1 MEIVIFISHIVFML
15 TIGFYFI
22 TSLQWFS
29 YKIERVIFHYTKPA
43 WHIRFLALPIA
54 LYFIFLYVNSLFFLI
69 YLYFLQIPSLYL
81 WYKNLDKKL
90 VFTSRVKRFFIILFL
105 TTIFIDI
112 LMFNKVSLLPVFIP
126 LILTLIISFSYE
138 KYQFLLYKRQALKKL
153 KDMPNLKIIQ
163 ITASYGKTSIK
174 NFLYQILKDDFIC
187 YKTPRSVNTLAGL
200 IKDINDNLLNNT
212 QIYIAEAGAR
222 VSGDID
228 EITKFLNP
236 QIIVVGEIGEQHIEY
251 FKTIENVR
259 NTKLEALNS
268 SRLEKAFLHSST
280 LKKSF
285 DKITIYDENLKNVKS
300 TLDGLNF
307 DLEFDKTYTF
317 KSLILGKF
325 NASNLAACIHIAHYL
340 GIDVEIIKKRVLDIQ
355 SVEHRL
361 QKIQNDK
368 KFIIDDSFNGN
379 FKGMSD
385 SYELVSSFKGRKVI
399 VTPGIIESTEDDNIK
414 LAKII
419 NEKFDFVIA
428 TGDLNAKIFKENIDS
443 DKLFILENKSN
454 LVGALAEKT
463 KEGDL
468 ILFSNDAPNFI

>member
-1 MEIVIFISHIVFML
+1 M
-15 TIGFYFI
+15 
-22 TSLQWFS
+22 
-29 YKIERVIFHYTKPA
+29 
-43 WHIRFLALPIA
+43 
-54 LYFIFLYVNSLFFLI
+54 
-69 YLYFLQIPSLYL
+69 
-81 WYKNLDKKL
+81 
-90 VFTSRVKRFFIILFL
+90 FL